1 MLALAAYLKGSNS
14 MRIARI
20 GSVGQEKP
28 AVVLGDE
35 YILVDSLISDWSRQ
49 TLEDGALAKVKAADL
64 SALPRVVKGST
75 RIGSPINR
83 PTKVICV
90 GLNYLGHIKETNAD
104 TPAEPVIFMKA
115 PDSVV
120 GPYDDIVIP
129 PNSLTTDYEVE
140 LAIVIG
146 KRALYLESPESSTSH
161 ILGYTISQDVS
172 ERHWQIERSG
182 QWVKGKSFPTF
193 NPIGPEIVTAEEIN
207 PHNLRLWCSVNG
219 VMKQDSNTDDLLFGI
234 DHIVWYI
241 SQFMELFPG
250 DVINTGTPFGVGL
263 GFKPPVYLGVGDAIK
278 TGIEGIGEIS
288 NNCIAYKA

>member
-1 MLALAAYLKGSNS
+1 

-20 GSVGQEKP
+20 GELGFEKP
-28 AVVLGDE
+28 AVVQGE
-35 YILVDSLISDWSRQ
+35 QYILVDSLISDWSRE
-49 TLEDGALAKVKAADL
+49 TLDAGAVAKVAASDL
-64 SALPRVVKGST
+64 SPLPRVAKGSI
-75 RIGSPINR
+75 RIGAPINR

-120 GPYDDIVIP
+120 GPNDDIVIP
-129 PNSLTTDYEVE
+129 PKSTATDYEVE

-146 KRALYLESPESSTSH
+146 KRALYLDSPAQSQSH

-193 NPIGPEIVTAEEIN
+193 NPIGPEIVTGDEIN
-207 PHNLRLWCSVNG
+207 PNNLHLWCSVNG

-241 SQFMELFPG
+241 SQFMELFAG
-250 DVINTGTPFGVGL
+250 DIINSGTPFGVGL
-263 GFKPPVYLGVGDAIK
+263 GFKPPAYLKGGDLVK
-278 TGIEGIGEIS
+278 TGIEGIGEIT
-288 NNCIAYKA
+288 NKCVDYRP

>member
-1 MLALAAYLKGSNS
+1 MK
-14 MRIARI
+14 IARI
-20 GSVGQEKP
+20 GAAGYEKP
-28 AVVLGDE
+28 VVIDGNHAIDVSS
-35 YILVDSLISDWSRQ
+35 LVSDWNR
-49 TLEDGALAKVKAADL
+49 TELENGGYEKVAKADL
-64 SALPRVVKGST
+64 STLVRTPLKGV
-75 RIGSPINR
+75 RFGSPVAR

-90 GLNYLGHIKETNAD
+90 GLNYIGHIAETGAD
-104 TPAEPVIFMKA
+104 TPKEPVIFMKA

-120 GPYDDIVIP
+120 GPNDDIVIP
-129 PNSLTTDYEVE
+129 PNSTATDYEVE

-146 KRALYLESPESSTSH
+146 KRALYLNSPKDSASH

-193 NPIGPEIVTAEEIN
+193 NPIGPVIVSEDAIDA
-207 PHNLRLWCSVNG
+207 HNLRLWCEVDG
-219 VMKQDSNTDDLLFGI
+219 VMKQDSNTNDLLFGI

-263 GFKPPVYLGVGDAIK
+263 GFKPPIYLQAGQKIR
-278 TGIEGIGEIS
+278 TGIDGIGEIQ
-288 NNCIAYKA
+288 NNCVAFQK

>member
-1 MLALAAYLKGSNS
+1 
-14 MRIARI
+14 
-20 GSVGQEKP
+20 
-28 AVVLGDE
+28 
-35 YILVDSLISDWSRQ
+35 
-49 TLEDGALAKVKAADL
+49 
-64 SALPRVVKGST
+64 
-75 RIGSPINR
+75 
-83 PTKVICV
+83 VICV

-120 GPYDDIVIP
+120 GPNDDIVIP
-129 PNSLTTDYEVE
+129 PNSLATDYEVE

-146 KRALYLESPESSTSH
+146 KRALYLESPESSKNH

-193 NPIGPEIVTAEEIN
+193 NPIGPEIVTGDEIN
-207 PHNLRLWCSVNG
+207 PHNLRLWCSVND

-263 GFKPPVYLGVGDAIK
+263 GFKPPVYLAAGDLVK
-278 TGIEGIGEIS
+278 TGIEGIGEITS
-288 NNCIAYKA
+288 HCIAYNA

>member
-20 GSVGQEKP
+20 GNAGQEKP
-28 AVVLGDE
+28 AVVQGDH

-49 TLEDGALAKVKAADL
+49 SLEDGALAKVAAADL
-64 SALPRVVKGST
+64 SALPRVAKGST

-90 GLNYLGHIKETNAD
+90 GLNYLGHIKETHAD

-120 GPYDDIVIP
+120 GPNDDIVIP
-129 PNSLTTDYEVE
+129 PNSLATDYEVE

-146 KRALYLESPESSTSH
+146 KRALYLESPESSKNH

-193 NPIGPEIVTAEEIN
+193 NPIGPEIVTGDEIN
-207 PHNLRLWCSVNG
+207 PHNLRLWCSVND
-219 VMKQDSNTDDLLFGI
+219 VMKQDTNTDELLFGI

-263 GFKPPVYLGVGDAIK
+263 GFKPPVYLAAGDLVK
-278 TGIEGIGEIS
+278 TGIEGIGEITS
-288 NNCIAYKA
+288 HCIAHQG

>member
-1 MLALAAYLKGSNS
+1 

-20 GSVGQEKP
+20 GSAGHEKP

-35 YILVDSLISDWSRQ
+35 YILVDSLIDDWSRAS
-49 TLEDGALAKVKAADL
+49 LEDGAMAKVAAADL
-64 SALPRVVKGST
+64 SGLPRVAKGST
-75 RIGSPINR
+75 RIGAPINR

-90 GLNYLGHIKETNAD
+90 GLNYLAHIKESNAE

-120 GPYDDIVIP
+120 GPNDDIVIP
-129 PNSLTTDYEVE
+129 PKSLATDYEVE

-146 KRALYLESPESSTSH
+146 KRALYLDSPADSKAL

-172 ERHWQIERSG
+172 ERHWQLERSG

-193 NPIGPEIVTAEEIN
+193 NPIGPEIVTGDEIN
-207 PHNLRLWCSVNG
+207 ASNLRLWCSVNG
-219 VMKQDSNTDDLLFGI
+219 VMKQDSNTNDLLFGI

-263 GFKPPVYLGVGDAIK
+263 GFKPPVYLAIGDAVK

-288 NNCIAYKA
+288 NNCIAY

>member
-1 MLALAAYLKGSNS
+1 MLALAAYLKGSKA

-20 GSVGQEKP
+20 GNPGQEKP
-28 AVVLGDE
+28 AVLQGDH

-49 TLEDGALAKVKAADL
+49 SLEDGALAKVAAADL
-64 SALPRVVKGST
+64 SALPRVAKGST

-120 GPYDDIVIP
+120 GPNDDIVIP
-129 PNSLTTDYEVE
+129 PNSLATDYEVE

-146 KRALYLESPESSTSH
+146 KRALYLESPEQSKNH

-193 NPIGPEIVTAEEIN
+193 NPIGPEIVTGDEIN
-207 PHNLRLWCSVNG
+207 PHNLRLWCSVND

-263 GFKPPVYLGVGDAIK
+263 GFKPPVYLAAGDLVK
-278 TGIEGIGEIS
+278 TGIEGIGEITS
-288 NNCIAYKA
+288 HCIAYKG

>member
-20 GSVGQEKP
+20 GNAGQEKP
-28 AVVLGDE
+28 AVVQGDH

-49 TLEDGALAKVKAADL
+49 SLEDGALAKVAAADL
-64 SALPRVVKGST
+64 SALPRVAKGST
-75 RIGSPINR
+75 RIGSPIHR

-120 GPYDDIVIP
+120 GPNDDIVIP
-129 PNSLTTDYEVE
+129 PKSLATDYEVE

-146 KRALYLESPESSTSH
+146 KRALYLESPESSKNH

-193 NPIGPEIVTAEEIN
+193 NPIGPEIVTGDEIN
-207 PHNLRLWCSVNG
+207 PDNLRLWCSVND

-263 GFKPPVYLGVGDAIK
+263 GFKPPVYLAAGDLVK
-278 TGIEGIGEIS
+278 TGIEGIGEIT
-288 NNCIAYKA
+288 NHCVAYKG

>member
-1 MLALAAYLKGSNS
+1 

-20 GSVGQEKP
+20 GSAGQEKP

-35 YILVDSLISDWSRQ
+35 YILVDSLIDDWSRAS
-49 TLEDGALAKVKAADL
+49 LEDGAMAKVAAADL
-64 SALPRVVKGST
+64 SGLPRVAKGST
-75 RIGSPINR
+75 RIGAPINR

-90 GLNYLGHIKETNAD
+90 GLNYLAHIKESNAE

-120 GPYDDIVIP
+120 GPNDDIVIP
-129 PNSLTTDYEVE
+129 PKSLATDYEVE

-146 KRALYLESPESSTSH
+146 KRALYLDSPADSKAH

-172 ERHWQIERSG
+172 ERHWQLERSG

-193 NPIGPEIVTAEEIN
+193 NPIGPEIVTGDEIN
-207 PHNLRLWCSVNG
+207 ASNLRLWCSVNG
-219 VMKQDSNTDDLLFGI
+219 VMKQDSNTNDLLFGI

-263 GFKPPVYLGVGDAIK
+263 GFKPPVYLAVGDAVK

-288 NNCIAYKA
+288 NNCIAY

>member
-1 MLALAAYLKGSNS
+1 
-14 MRIARI
+14 MRIAR
-20 GSVGQEKP
+20 VGEVGREKP
-28 AVVLGDE
+28 VLVSNSE
-35 YILVDSLISDWSRQ
+35 YIVVESLISDWSRQ
-49 TLEDGALAKVKAADL
+49 SLESGAIEKIKSADL
-64 SALPRVVKGST
+64 SSLPRLAKSSIRLGP
-75 RIGSPINR
+75 PINR

-104 TPAEPVIFMKA
+104 TPSEPVIFMKA

-120 GPYDDIVIP
+120 GPNDEIVIP
-129 PNSLTTDYEVE
+129 PNSSATDYEVE
-140 LAIVIG
+140 LAVVIG
-146 KRALYLESPESSTSH
+146 KRALYLESPAQSQGH

-193 NPIGPEIVTAEEIN
+193 NPIGPEIVTSDEIN
-207 PHNLRLWCSVNG
+207 PNNLRLWCSVNG

-234 DHIVWYI
+234 DHIIWYL

-263 GFKPPVYLGVGDAIK
+263 GFKPPVYLKVGDLVK
-278 TGIEGIGEIS
+278 TGIDGIGEIT
-288 NNCIAYKA
+288 NKCVAYSR

>member
-1 MLALAAYLKGSNS
+1 MLALAAYLKGSKA

-20 GSVGQEKP
+20 GSAGQEKP
-28 AVVLGDE
+28 AVVQGDE

-49 TLEDGALAKVKAADL
+49 SLEDGAMAKVAAADL
-64 SALPRVVKGST
+64 SGLPRVAKGST

-120 GPYDDIVIP
+120 GPNDDIVIP
-129 PNSLTTDYEVE
+129 PNSLATDYEVE

-146 KRALYLESPESSTSH
+146 KRALYLQSPESSKNH

-193 NPIGPEIVTAEEIN
+193 NPVGPEIVTGDEIN
-207 PHNLRLWCSVNG
+207 PHNVRLWCSVNG

-263 GFKPPVYLGVGDAIK
+263 GFKPPVYLAAGDAVK

-288 NNCIAYKA
+288 NNCIAYKS

>member
-20 GSVGQEKP
+20 GNAGQEKP
-28 AVVLGDE
+28 AVVQGDH

-49 TLEDGALAKVKAADL
+49 SLEDGALAKVAAADL
-64 SALPRVVKGST
+64 SALPRVAKGST

-120 GPYDDIVIP
+120 GPNDDIVIP
-129 PNSLTTDYEVE
+129 PNSLATDYEVE

-146 KRALYLESPESSTSH
+146 KRALYLESPESSKNH

-193 NPIGPEIVTAEEIN
+193 NPIGPEIVTGDEIN
-207 PHNLRLWCSVNG
+207 PHNLRLWCSVND

-263 GFKPPVYLGVGDAIK
+263 GFKPPVYLAAGDLVK
-278 TGIEGIGEIS
+278 TGIEGIGEITS
-288 NNCIAYKA
+288 HCVAYKG